1 MPRGRSFVAAV
12 AQAAPVWMDKKATTH
27 KAISLIREAASQ
39 HDARIIAFPE
49 SFIPAFPY
57 GVWHHGVKRNMRFYR
72 ALTES
77 AVHLDDPEV
86 LALQAAAREARMVV
100 VMGITERDGGSLYN
114 SQLFIGADGALLGTR
129 RKLKPTSAE
138 RLVWGEGDGAGLRVH
153 DTAGVGRLGGLIC
166 GEHNLALARYALQA
180 QQEQV
185 HVASYPDPL
194 MEGRPF
200 ADRVD
205 AAVRHYAA
213 EGQCFVLNA
222 TGFLDD
228 DARAAVYDTP
238 ELADAL
244 DRDARALGGV
254 SSIIGPDGA
263 YLAGPLSGAEGLLS
277 AGRKTMRSRLGNV
290 PIL

>member
-86 LALQAAAREARMVV
+86 VTLQAAAREAQMVV
-100 VMGITERDGGSLYN
+100 VMGITQRDGGSLYN

-138 RLVWGEGDGAGLRVH
+138 RLVWGEGDGAGLR
-153 DTAGVGRLGGLIC
+153 
-166 GEHNLALARYALQA
+166 
-180 QQEQV
+180 
-185 HVASYPDPL
+185 
-194 MEGRPF
+194 
-200 ADRVD
+200 
-205 AAVRHYAA
+205 
-213 EGQCFVLNA
+213 
-222 TGFLDD
+222 
-228 DARAAVYDTP
+228 
-238 ELADAL
+238 
-244 DRDARALGGV
+244 
-254 SSIIGPDGA
+254 
-263 YLAGPLSGAEGLLS
+263 
-277 AGRKTMRSRLGNV
+277 AGRERRARVREPGRACNCNRRSRGSSKRMGQRHVRKSATSGWIFLHRR
-290 PIL
+290 

>member
-1 MPRGRSFVAAV
+1 M
-12 AQAAPVWMDKKATTH
+12 
-27 KAISLIREAASQ
+27 
-39 HDARIIAFPE
+39 
-49 SFIPAFPY
+49 
-57 GVWHHGVKRNMRFYR
+57 
-72 ALTES
+72 
-77 AVHLDDPEV
+77 
-86 LALQAAAREARMVV
+86 
-100 VMGITERDGGSLYN
+100 
-114 SQLFIGADGALLGTR
+114 
-129 RKLKPTSAE
+129 
-138 RLVWGEGDGAGLRVH
+138 WGEGNGAGLRVH
-153 DTAGVGRLGGLIC
+153 DADGVGRLGGLIC

-277 AGRKTMRSRLGNV
+277 AGRKTTRSRLGNV